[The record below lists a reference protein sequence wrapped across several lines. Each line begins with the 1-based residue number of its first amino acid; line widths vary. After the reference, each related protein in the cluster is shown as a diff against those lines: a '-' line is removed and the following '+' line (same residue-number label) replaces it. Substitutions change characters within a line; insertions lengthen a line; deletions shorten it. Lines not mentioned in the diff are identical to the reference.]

1 MTDDIADAAQAL
13 NDGQN
18 LYVCIVERE
27 CDGSNVVG
35 IAAHGQMILLDP
47 RVAVEVAQSLMWT
60 AMDADPHMDIEQ
72 VTQEY
77 LAARMATKKARL
89 N

>member
-1 MTDDIADAAQAL
+1 MSIEQDYAQAL

-60 AMDADPHMDIEQ
+60 AMDADPHLDLGQIS
-72 VTQEY
+72 QEY
-77 LAARMATKKARL
+77 LMQRTAARKGRL

>member
-1 MTDDIADAAQAL
+1 MSIEQDYAQAL

-18 LYVCIVERE
+18 LYICIVERE

-47 RVAVEVAQSLMWT
+47 RVAVEVAQSLMWS

-72 VTQEY
+72 ITQEY
-77 LAARMATKKARL
+77 LAQRLATKKARL